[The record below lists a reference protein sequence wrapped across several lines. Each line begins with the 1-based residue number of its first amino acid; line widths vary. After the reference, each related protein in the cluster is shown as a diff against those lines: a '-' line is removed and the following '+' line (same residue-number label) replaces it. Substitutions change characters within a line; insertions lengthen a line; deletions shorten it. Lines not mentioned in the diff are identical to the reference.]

1 MRRLSSALVLLAFV
15 AGCSSSDQVA
25 PAAEVVQTVDA
36 TWSTDAR
43 VGREAMGRYA
53 FVCPSNPPES
63 DRDAIV
69 WGSDPYT
76 DDSSVCRAG
85 VHAGAITYASGGR
98 VVVEMQPGQEQY
110 VGSVRHGVETE
121 DYGSW
126 GGSFTVVR

>member
-1 MRRLSSALVLLAFV
+1 MRRLSCALLLLASV
-15 AGCSSSDQVA
+15 AGCSSSDQAA
-25 PAAEVVQTVDA
+25 PAVEVAQTVDA

-53 FVCPSNPPES
+53 FVCSPNPPES
-63 DRDAIV
+63 DRGAIV
-69 WGSDPYT
+69 WGSGPYT

-98 VVVEMQPGQEQY
+98 VVIEMRLGLEQY
-110 VGSVRHGVETE
+110 FGSVRNGVETE

-126 GGSFTVVR
+126 GGSFAVVR